1 MPSSAAQ
8 PAEYLQGDCAVQP
21 VRFPHSLR
29 SLHPTSCARLDFY
42 NIGWIYG
49 SKKRRNSRERL
60 VGEVMNIVK
69 GTSADAIGLSEVFN
83 VLKDELYDTRQE
95 IMAELLQALN
105 GSTEQP
111 VWDGRADVHY
121 IFLWNTSSLQLRDY
135 EVVSCGINDHPW
147 RKAQYI
153 QFTTASDGEPLHI
166 YHNHS
171 PSNTKGGKHLTLARR
186 KSILVNLWDH
196 VRRRSNAEQPAV
208 VFGGDYNC
216 TPVEWALCFT
226 ALKSHLRSVQV
237 CTSKSIPCHK
247 GDRAVAINVF
257 ALQEESFFGKS
268 YQGQQAFTD
277 AHDVVLVPLTWGG
290 AAQPATSAATAPMP
304 ARSPPATA
312 EADTAEAT
320 NTSSSAAQPASSAAA
335 TPMPAR
341 SPPKTAKADTA
352 EAPNASSSAAQPASS
367 AVIAEPVEAPSLAIP
382 TASTPLYNALLE
394 KLAGTGDENI
404 LEDLAFLTLFGA
416 LMTKAPFGSAEQ
428 PHLYRLSL
436 RIESLL
442 TATNKQRQK
451 HIDRL
456 LQRQDPRASRGE
468 SLVFS
473 DDDQKEALA
482 AWRNEPQDWMKP
494 ENLAK
499 LSSMTQQKRH
509 QACRSKFS
517 VFLFEFFGSRSLTE
531 TFLKFPVCSAE
542 QPACILQEFVRAWKE
557 YQHSPTHHEA
567 LQDSQP
573 NRGPR
578 ISKQIYQL
586 QQRKARGQWVA
597 DWVAAETGV
606 CRRANNWHLLS
617 PADQCLCREYQ
628 SGHIER
634 QIVELRSQQRPRFE
648 GALSCMMG
656 TSASSSNAGA

>member
-1 MPSSAAQ
+1 MLSSSGNWTKPAMPSSAAQ

-135 EVVSCGINDHPW
+135 EVVSCCINDHPW

-171 PSNTKGGKHLTLARR
+171 PSNQRGGKHLTLARR
-186 KSILVNLWDH
+186 KSILVNLWEH

-247 GDRAVAINVF
+247 GDRAVAINVRATGGIIF
-257 ALQEESFFGKS
+257 RQELPRTASLHGCPRCKCW
-268 YQGQQAFTD
+268 YHLRGA
-277 AHDVVLVPLTWGG
+277 VPHSLLHLPP
-290 AAQPATSAATAPMP
+290 QRRCQRE
-304 ARSPPATA
+304 AR
-312 EADTAEAT
+312 
-320 NTSSSAAQPASSAAA
+320 
-335 TPMPAR
+335 R
-341 SPPKTAKADTA
+341 RPPKPIPPKQPT
-352 EAPNASSSAAQPASS
+352 PAA
-367 AVIAEPVEAPSLAIP
+367 VL
-382 TASTPLYNALLE
+382 
-394 KLAGTGDENI
+394 
-404 LEDLAFLTLFGA
+404 
-416 LMTKAPFGSAEQ
+416 
-428 PHLYRLSL
+428 H
-436 RIESLL
+436 SLL
-442 TATNKQRQK
+442 HQLPQRRCQREARRRPPKPIPPK
-451 HIDRL
+451 HPTPAAVLHSL
-456 LQRQDPRASRGE
+456 LHQ
-468 SLVFS
+468 
-473 DDDQKEALA
+473 
-482 AWRNEPQDWMKP
+482 
-494 ENLAK
+494 
-499 LSSMTQQKRH
+499 LSSP
-509 QACRSKFS
+509 S
-517 VFLFEFFGSRSLTE
+517 
-531 TFLKFPVCSAE
+531 P
-542 QPACILQEFVRAWKE
+542 WK
-557 YQHSPTHHEA
+557 
-567 LQDSQP
+567 
-573 NRGPR
+573 
-578 ISKQIYQL
+578 
-586 QQRKARGQWVA
+586 
-597 DWVAAETGV
+597 
-606 CRRANNWHLLS
+606 RRA
-617 PADQCLCREYQ
+617 
-628 SGHIER
+628 
-634 QIVELRSQQRPRFE
+634 
-648 GALSCMMG
+648 
-656 TSASSSNAGA
+656 

>member
-21 VRFPHSLR
+21 ARFLHSLR

-42 NIGWIYG
+42 NVGWIYG

-83 VLKDELYDTRQE
+83 VLNDELYDIRQD

-105 GSTEQP
+105 GSAEQP

-171 PSNTKGGKHLTLARR
+171 PSNTKGGKHLTLALR
-186 KSILVNLWDH
+186 KCIFVNLWEH
-196 VRRRSNAEQPAV
+196 VRRKSNAEQPAV

-216 TPVEWALCFT
+216 TPLEWTLCFT

-237 CTSKSIPCHK
+237 CTSKTIPRHK

-268 YQGQQAFTD
+268 YQGMQTFTD
-277 AHDVVLVPLTWGG
+277 DHDVVLVPLTWGG
-290 AAQPATSAATAPMP
+290 AAQPATSAAT
-304 ARSPPATA
+304 
-312 EADTAEAT
+312 
-320 NTSSSAAQPASSAAA
+320 

-341 SPPKTAKADTA
+341 SPPKTAEADTA
-352 EAPNASSSAAQPASS
+352 EAPNSSSSAAQPASS

-404 LEDLAFLTLFGA
+404 LEDLAALTLFGA
-416 LMTKAPFGSAEQ
+416 LKTKAPFGSAEQ
-428 PHLYRLSL
+428 HADMSLPYSLSL

-442 TATNKQRQK
+442 TVTNKQRQK

-473 DDDQKEALA
+473 DEDQREALL

-499 LSSMTQQKRH
+499 LSSMTPQVRH
-509 QACRSKFS
+509 KTCRSNFS
-517 VFLFEFFGSRSLTE
+517 VHLFEFFGNRSLTKA
-531 TFLKFPVCSAE
+531 FLKFPACSA
-542 QPACILQEFVRAWKE
+542 AQEFVRAWKE
-557 YQHSPTHHEA
+557 RALNEA
-567 LQDSQP
+567 KKHV
-573 NRGPR
+573 RGE
-578 ISKQIYQL
+578 
-586 QQRKARGQWVA
+586 V
-597 DWVAAETGV
+597 
-606 CRRANNWHLLS
+606 
-617 PADQCLCREYQ
+617 
-628 SGHIER
+628 
-634 QIVELRSQQRPRFE
+634 
-648 GALSCMMG
+648 
-656 TSASSSNAGA
+656 